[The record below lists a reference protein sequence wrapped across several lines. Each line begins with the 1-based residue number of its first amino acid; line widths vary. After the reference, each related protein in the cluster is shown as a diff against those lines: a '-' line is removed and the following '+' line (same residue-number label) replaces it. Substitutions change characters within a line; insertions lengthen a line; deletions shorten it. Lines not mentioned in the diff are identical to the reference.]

1 MATAAGAKTLYFPEV
16 GPQWEDWVQ
25 VINVGSEP
33 TKVLAIARH
42 ANSGQPVWSEE
53 KTIASFEAWVPNVES
68 IKVNSSMQFS
78 ADQPIVAERH
88 MHNKSNVID
97 LIGAAEEYETVGTR
111 LFFSGNLFRGA

>member
-42 ANSGQPVWSEE
+42 ASNGQLGWL
-53 KTIASFEAWVPNVES
+53 
-68 IKVNSSMQFS
+68 
-78 ADQPIVAERH
+78 R
-88 MHNKSNVID
+88 
-97 LIGAAEEYETVGTR
+97 
-111 LFFSGNLFRGA
+111 